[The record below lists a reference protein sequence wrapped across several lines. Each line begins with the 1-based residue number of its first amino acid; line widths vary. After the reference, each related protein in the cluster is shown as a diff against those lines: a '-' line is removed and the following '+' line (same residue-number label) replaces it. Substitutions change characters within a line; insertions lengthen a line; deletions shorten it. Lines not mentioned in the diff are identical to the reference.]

1 APHYVIA
8 MWINIALVVMAAIGA
23 CVLRWLL
30 TRDNNRLARMADGDA
45 TLTEADMAHLRKTA
59 ELEGIDVA
67 TARQLQKSYRYVM
80 DSCDDAAG

>member
-1 APHYVIA
+1 

-23 CVLRWLL
+23 GVLRWLL

-59 ELEGIDVA
+59 ELEGIDIA
-67 TARQLQKSYRYVM
+67 TARQLQKSYRYM
-80 DSCDDAAG
+80 I